1 MMGEIESLI
10 CYIFGVLAM
19 PRLKLWIVRG
29 ENPIIQLL
37 WVTGRLLFARFWPYP
52 PIAIIGLVLLQGNE
66 NVESD
71 QDFILLPLC
80 MV

>member
-10 CYIFGVLAM
+10 SYIFGLLAM

-29 ENPIIQLL
+29 ENPIIHLL

-52 PIAIIGLVLLQGNE
+52 PIAITGLVLLQGNE